1 MKKTQAWMMILLI
14 VTLPFTISLSSS
26 SASAA
31 PQKNDLGKQC
41 EEKSTAGQGFIDFMD
56 SGAVKA
62 LEAASALLFTVSAL
76 VNTIDTVLDALSL
89 IWGHSECCWSVIGLL
104 GPCEGFEAAWKAW
117 SAIKNAGG
125 VLTTVNALA
134 SCACCSK
141 DAPQGDLCGFAGS
154 NVATSAFG
162 VEVDAF
168 DSIYTA
174 VGCMCPVAVL
184 FNLRKLK
191 TIYQVNQCCVEQ
203 ACKSGESIEACE
215 RQLDEATCMYWE
227 GGAIKAVLSVVIRM
241 VSSYLA
247 KIVSDALVGTS
258 LDISASCVRIV
269 YHATQ
274 IPGRIQAVMAAKHW
288 LDESFSDPNCG
299 ELGFEDVKKRL
310 ELGDF
315 TEAGAID
322 AMTREIAQN
331 LREPVTDPKA
341 AIGSGIRVLSYS
353 EVDRLAGSDPR
364 TAKLLS
370 DNHLERTNADGHTYK
385 NRAGEGFFFTSDGNV
400 FVPAETTQQDGNTVE
415 TTAAG
420 IYLPSGGVR
429 QLTQTETQDYLQAR
443 SDFLRPRASY
453 SYDTAFLAPTSG
465 PLMSADSYSF
475 GEVSGKTLLNIQNS
489 GGETQHFI
497 WDESTDSYEQRNE
510 DGSTPTI
517 RIIIDGADAQAIHEQ
532 ELQRGQTID
541 AAAQADKDLAD
552 YRERH
557 KTGLAEELKKNRE
570 ENARIDA
577 RLSEADA
584 QLAARLERLGLRE
597 PERWEFVD
605 AQTVRHGGYT
615 YTKKE
620 SWGSTD
626 PLAPPLDLARA
637 QSPATGEDS
646 LIMDGYTYTRHVTW
660 EPPAARNGYAAMEQV
675 QAAQASGTVSADGIV
690 TDTMGTTFTQKEAW
704 RDPVF
709 GLPLSDEEV
718 AVLLADGT
726 RYDENTIELYGL
738 PYIRTVDWVYQEKSA
753 PQLQDYEQEDL
764 TTITDDTE
772 IQDLLERRAE
782 LEREKQE
789 IPRER
794 YQENKKQLQ
803 GAFYE
808 ITFYLL
814 NSLLGQYAYAQVDKM
829 CKEDWEASEVK
840 KRPSRTNDPGASPAP
855 ETELSAECLS
865 VVASIS
871 ALPFITQIIPT
882 LQEDGQYKIEYS
894 IRDCRLDSGPAAF
907 AIITRDSNLAE
918 EELYSGTTA
927 GYPDVREDD
936 PVTVVPPGSQ
946 LCVKIF
952 SVRNCLAE
960 IP

>member
-1 MKKTQAWMMILLI
+1 MILLI

-385 NRAGEGFFFTSDGNV
+385 NGAGERFFFTSDGNV

-541 AAAQADKDLAD
+541 AAAQADK
-552 YRERH
+552 
-557 KTGLAEELKKNRE
+557 
-570 ENARIDA
+570 
-577 RLSEADA
+577 
-584 QLAARLERLGLRE
+584 
-597 PERWEFVD
+597 
-605 AQTVRHGGYT
+605 
-615 YTKKE
+615 
-620 SWGSTD
+620 
-626 PLAPPLDLARA
+626 
-637 QSPATGEDS
+637 
-646 LIMDGYTYTRHVTW
+646 
-660 EPPAARNGYAAMEQV
+660 
-675 QAAQASGTVSADGIV
+675 
-690 TDTMGTTFTQKEAW
+690 
-704 RDPVF
+704 
-709 GLPLSDEEV
+709 
-718 AVLLADGT
+718 
-726 RYDENTIELYGL
+726 
-738 PYIRTVDWVYQEKSA
+738 
-753 PQLQDYEQEDL
+753 
-764 TTITDDTE
+764 
-772 IQDLLERRAE
+772 
-782 LEREKQE
+782 
-789 IPRER
+789 
-794 YQENKKQLQ
+794 
-803 GAFYE
+803 
-808 ITFYLL
+808 
-814 NSLLGQYAYAQVDKM
+814 
-829 CKEDWEASEVK
+829 
-840 KRPSRTNDPGASPAP
+840 
-855 ETELSAECLS
+855 
-865 VVASIS
+865 
-871 ALPFITQIIPT
+871 
-882 LQEDGQYKIEYS
+882 
-894 IRDCRLDSGPAAF
+894 
-907 AIITRDSNLAE
+907 
-918 EELYSGTTA
+918 
-927 GYPDVREDD
+927 
-936 PVTVVPPGSQ
+936 
-946 LCVKIF
+946 
-952 SVRNCLAE
+952 
-960 IP
+960 